1 MLHIVQGYAVLMSCL
16 RGGGL
21 GWFSVGNFVCLS
33 KFLVRGTWYWWLCWL
48 RLNLNLFL
56 SVGLFVNLFVS
67 LFPML
72 ACYDRSPILR
82 GGMGD
87 DGYQKEAELDA
98 SDRDTDTDATNNEKC
113 DKSSNGPGNCCQW
126 NQDKLGCNNL
136 RTTPKKQLRQ
146 QQWQRQRLEWT
157 DRATVVNGIKMQQ
170 LE

>member
-1 MLHIVQGYAVLMSCL
+1 
-16 RGGGL
+16 
-21 GWFSVGNFVCLS
+21 
-33 KFLVRGTWYWWLCWL
+33 
-48 RLNLNLFL
+48 
-56 SVGLFVNLFVS
+56 
-67 LFPML
+67 ML

-136 RTTPKKQLRQ
+136 SNNDGNGSNENNNRQRQ
-146 QQWQRQRLEWT
+146 QQE
-157 DRATVVNGIKMQQ
+157 
-170 LE
+170 